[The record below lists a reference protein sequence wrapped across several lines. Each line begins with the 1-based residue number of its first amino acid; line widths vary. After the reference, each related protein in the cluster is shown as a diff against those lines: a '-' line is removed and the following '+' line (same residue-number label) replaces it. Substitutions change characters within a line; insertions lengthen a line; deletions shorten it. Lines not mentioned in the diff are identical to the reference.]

1 MDALNQLYRHSLSLL
16 TDFYQLT
23 MAYGYWKTQHLNKE
37 AIFNLYFRNHPFQG
51 GFTIAAGLE
60 TALQWLENFKF
71 TAEDLAYLE
80 SLTGADKKPLFEPAF
95 LEYLTHLKL
104 TCDIHAIPEG
114 TVVFPN
120 QPLLRVQGELLQCQL
135 LETALLNI
143 INFQT
148 LIATKSTRVCLAAH
162 GDTVLDFG
170 LRRAQGIDGS
180 ISATRAAFIGGCS
193 ATSNVL
199 AGKILD
205 IPIRGTHA
213 HSWVM
218 SFDSEQQAFEK
229 YAEAMPNNYN
239 IFLVDTYNTLN
250 GVKLAIEQARKLKA
264 KGFSSFGIR
273 LDSGDLLHLS
283 QQARQ
288 LLDEAG
294 FPDALIV
301 ASNDLDEYQINTLRT
316 SGAKI
321 NAWGVGT
328 RLITAYDQPALGG
341 VYKLTAIREMGQD
354 WHYKVKLSEQVLKV
368 SNPGRLQIRRF
379 KNAHGH
385 FVGDVIYNEWQGFQD
400 FPFSNTYEE
409 LLIPVMKQGQRIYH
423 SPPLTEIQARV
434 KQQLRYCPPALL
446 NLYYPQNYPV
456 TLEKQLLATKEALVR
471 QVKVTN

>member
-95 LEYLTHLKL
+95 LDYLTNLKL

-148 LIATKSTRVCLAAH
+148 LIATKATRVCLAAH

-199 AGKILD
+199 AGKILN

-294 FPDALIV
+294 FPDAFIV
-301 ASNDLDEYQINTLRT
+301 ASNDLDEYQINTLRS

-341 VYKLTAIREMGQD
+341 VYKLTAIREAGQE
-354 WHYKVKLSEQVLKV
+354 WHYKVKLSEQMLKV

-379 KNAHGH
+379 SNAHGH

-400 FPFSNTYEE
+400 FPFSNTHEE
-409 LLIPVMKQGQRIYH
+409 LLIPVMQQGQRIYH
-423 SPPLTEIQARV
+423 SPALTAIQARV
-434 KQQLRYCPPALL
+434 KQQLGCCPPALL

-456 TLEKQLLATKEALVR
+456 TLEKQLLATKEALVK